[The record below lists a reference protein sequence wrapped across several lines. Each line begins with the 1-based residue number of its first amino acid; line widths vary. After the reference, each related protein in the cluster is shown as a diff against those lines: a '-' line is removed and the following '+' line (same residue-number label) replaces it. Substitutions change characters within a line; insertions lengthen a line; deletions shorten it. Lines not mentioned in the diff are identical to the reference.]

1 MGSPWQSVALP
12 LIPRLHTFDSWIEYR
27 DYRLLWVGN
36 FCANSAQWLQLLTV
50 GWLVRSLTEGS
61 PSSSLLVVTVGG
73 LSTLPGLLVG
83 PWGGV
88 LGDRIDRRKLVI
100 GIQSFM
106 AVLAISFALVVSS
119 GKVEVWHAYLYVVI
133 SGACLSVTQPMR
145 HALIAST
152 VRREALVNAF
162 ATNVLTI
169 PGTRMVG
176 PFVGGVLIASLGFFW
191 NFTVESLLYVSM
203 VLVFLPMKTP
213 YSQTRES
220 AGQQSM
226 VADLRDGVRYI
237 WKENRIFSILMLL
250 TLIPN
255 VIMQPVMF
263 LLPIFTEEVLHR
275 GADVGGLLVAVNGFG
290 GLVAA
295 FIIATVGFVFKK
307 GVIALATVITS
318 AVVVLI
324 FAQSQ
329 WMPMA
334 FVVIGLFAFSQTAFR
349 TANGTLVQTLVRDDM
364 RGRVTSLQRYGQGLV
379 VFASLL
385 IGWFAGVTSAP
396 TALTVVGAVA
406 LLLGLVFAATARRVR
421 ALE

>member
-1 MGSPWQSVALP
+1 MP
-12 LIPRLHTFDSWIEYR
+12 LIPRLQTFDSWIEYR
-27 DYRLLWVGN
+27 DYRLLWIGN
-36 FCANSAQWLQLLTV
+36 FCANSAQWLQLLSV

-88 LGDRIDRRKLVI
+88 LGDRIDRRKLI
-100 GIQSFM
+100 MGIQSFM
-106 AVLAISFALVVSS
+106 AVLAFSFALVVSS
-119 GKVEVWHAYLYVVI
+119 GKVEVWHAYVYVVI
-133 SGACLSVTQPMR
+133 SGACMSVSQPMR
-145 HALIAST
+145 HALIANT
-152 VRREALVNAF
+152 VRREALVNAY

-176 PFVGGVLIASLGFFW
+176 PFVGGVLVSSLGFFW

-213 YSQTRES
+213 YSRMRES

-226 VADLRDGVRYI
+226 VADLRDGIRYI
-237 WKENRIFSILMLL
+237 WNENRIFSILILL

-263 LLPIFTEEVLHR
+263 LL
-275 GADVGGLLVAVNGFG
+275 AANGFG

-295 FIIATVGFVFKK
+295 LIVATVGFVFKK
-307 GVIALATVITS
+307 GAVSLATVITS

-324 FAQSQ
+324 FAQSH
-329 WMPMA
+329 WMPLA
-334 FVVIGLFAFSQTAFR
+334 FVVIGLFAFSQTTFR
-349 TANGTLVQTLVRDDM
+349 TANGTLVQTLVREDM
-364 RGRVTSLQRYGQGLV
+364 RGRVTSLQSYGHGLV

-396 TALTVVGAVA
+396 TALTAVGAVA
-406 LLLGLVFAATARRVR
+406 LSLGLVFAATARRVR

>member
-1 MGSPWQSVALP
+1 MLA
-12 LIPRLHTFDSWIEYR
+12 D
-27 DYRLLWVGN
+27 
-36 FCANSAQWLQLLTV
+36 
-50 GWLVRSLTEGS
+50 
-61 PSSSLLVVTVGG
+61 
-73 LSTLPGLLVG
+73 
-83 PWGGV
+83 
-88 LGDRIDRRKLVI
+88 GDGEADI
-100 GIQSFM
+100 
-106 AVLAISFALVVSS
+106 ALVVSS
-119 GKVEVWHAYLYVVI
+119 GKVEVWHAYVYVLI
-133 SGACLSVTQPMR
+133 SGACLSVTQPLR
-145 HALIAST
+145 HVLIANT
-152 VRREALVNAF
+152 VRREALVNAY

-176 PFVGGVLIASLGFFW
+176 PFVGGVLVASLGFFW
-191 NFTVESLLYVSM
+191 NFAVESLLYVSM

-213 YSQTRES
+213 YSRMRES

-226 VADLRDGVRYI
+226 VADLRDGIRYI
-237 WKENRIFSILMLL
+237 WKENRIFSILILL

-263 LLPIFTEEVLHR
+263 LLPVFTEEVLHR
-275 GADVGGLLVAVNGFG
+275 GADVGGFLLAANGFG

-295 FIIATVGFVFKK
+295 LIIATFGFVFKK
-307 GVIALATVITS
+307 GVVSLATVITS

-324 FAQSQ
+324 FAQSH
-329 WMPMA
+329 WMPLA
-334 FVVIGLFAFSQTAFR
+334 FVAIGLFAFSQTTFR

-379 VFASLL
+379 VFSSLL

-406 LLLGLVFAATARRVR
+406 LSLGLVFAAAARRVR

>member
-1 MGSPWQSVALP
+1 MP

-27 DYRLLWVGN
+27 DYRLLWIGN

-50 GWLVRSLTEGS
+50 GWLVRGLTEGS

-88 LGDRIDRRKLVI
+88 LGDRMDRRKLVM

-106 AVLAISFALVVSS
+106 TVLAFSFALVVAS
-119 GKVEVWHAYLYVVI
+119 GKVEVWHAYVYVVI

-145 HALIAST
+145 HALIANT

-176 PFVGGVLIASLGFFW
+176 PFVGGVLVASLGFFW
-191 NFTVESLLYVSM
+191 NFALESLLYVCM

-213 YSQTRES
+213 YSQNRKS
-220 AGQQSM
+220 AERQSM
-226 VADLRDGVRYI
+226 VADLRDGIRYI
-237 WKENRIFSILMLL
+237 WKENRIFSILILL

-263 LLPIFTEEVLHR
+263 LLPVFTEEVLDR
-275 GADVGGLLVAVNGFG
+275 GADVGGFLLAASGFG

-295 FIIATVGFVFKK
+295 LIIATFGFVFKK
-307 GVIALATVITS
+307 GVVSLAMVIAS

-324 FAQSQ
+324 FAQSHGL
-329 WMPMA
+329 PLA
-334 FVVIGLFAFSQTAFR
+334 FVVIGLFAFTQTTFR

-364 RGRVTSLQRYGQGLV
+364 RARVTSLQRYGQGLV

-385 IGWFAGVTSAP
+385 IGWLAGITSAP

-406 LLLGLVFAATARRVR
+406 LALGLVFAATARRVR

>member
-1 MGSPWQSVALP
+1 MP

-27 DYRLLWVGN
+27 DYRLLWIGN

-61 PSSSLLVVTVGG
+61 ASSSLLVVTVGG

-88 LGDRIDRRKLVI
+88 LGDRIDRRKLVM

-106 AVLAISFALVVSS
+106 AVLAFSFALVVSS
-119 GKVEVWHAYLYVVI
+119 GKVEVWHAYVYVVI

-145 HALIAST
+145 HALIADT

-176 PFVGGVLIASLGFFW
+176 PFVGGVLVASLGFFW
-191 NFTVESLLYVSM
+191 NFALESLLYVCM

-213 YSQTRES
+213 YAQIRKPAER
-220 AGQQSM
+220 QSM
-226 VADLRDGVRYI
+226 VADLRDGIRYI
-237 WKENRIFSILMLL
+237 WKENRIFSILILL

-255 VIMQPVMF
+255 VVMQPLMF
-263 LLPIFTEEVLHR
+263 LLPVFTEEVLDR
-275 GADVGGLLVAVNGFG
+275 GADVGGFLLAASGFG

-295 FIIATVGFVFKK
+295 LIIATFGFVFKK
-307 GVIALATVITS
+307 GVVSLAMVITS

-324 FAQSQ
+324 FAQSS
-329 WMPMA
+329 WLPLV
-334 FVVIGLFAFSQTAFR
+334 FVVIALFAFSQTTFR

-364 RGRVTSLQRYGQGLV
+364 RARVTSLQRYGQGLV

-406 LLLGLVFAATARRVR
+406 LTLGLMFAATARRVR